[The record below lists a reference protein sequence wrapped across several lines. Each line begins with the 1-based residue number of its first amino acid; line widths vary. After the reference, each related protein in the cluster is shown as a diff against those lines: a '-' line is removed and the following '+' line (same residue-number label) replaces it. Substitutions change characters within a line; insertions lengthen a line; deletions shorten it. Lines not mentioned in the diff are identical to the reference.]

1 MYLIRRVVGMVK
13 SPVEGHDIVL
23 LKLEQP
29 VVFSGK
35 YIIKIIFPFPRKNII
50 KGLFK
55 PKKRGVKTGTSR
67 TVSTSYTIANVF
79 WVN

>member
-1 MYLIRRVVGMVK
+1 MLMHLIRRVVGMVK

-35 YIIKIIFPFPRKNII
+35 YII
-50 KGLFK
+50 
-55 PKKRGVKTGTSR
+55 
-67 TVSTSYTIANVF
+67 
-79 WVN
+79 